1 MARFFNVLTAL
12 LLPLTALAAVIPQ
25 PGSFLGIPVS
35 NANSADIIPN
45 RYIVVYNNTFGDDAI
60 DFRQAEVMDFVKRRN
75 LGKRGL
81 HGKLLSTKVHSL
93 SMNGWRAL
101 TLESDE
107 AMIMEIMAEPEVA
120 YVEADTKVHL
130 TATVAQLN
138 AQPGLARLSNAG
150 PGRGNNYVFDTSA
163 GEDVTIYVVDTGVR
177 IDHSEFTGRA
187 TWGINTVDQI
197 DEDENGHGTHVAGT
211 AAGQTYGV
219 AKNANVVAVKVLDGD
234 GSGSNSG
241 VLDGLQFIANDVQRR
256 NLRGK
261 AVMNMSLGGPRS
273 NAVNRAVEALHD
285 LGVVCVVAAGNE
297 NQDAGNSSPAS
308 APSAITVG
316 AIDALN
322 DRKARF
328 SNHGPDVDI
337 FAAGVNVL
345 SAGIRSRVA
354 NDTLSGTSMASP
366 HVAGLAA
373 YLMALENISDP
384 DAVTARLLQLAEAS
398 PGRVLNNV
406 QGTTNLIANNGN
418 L

>member
-1 MARFFNVLTAL
+1 MARLQNVLTAL

-25 PGSFLGIPVS
+25 PGSFLGVPVA
-35 NANSADIIPN
+35 NADAADIIPN
-45 RYIVVYNNTFGDDAI
+45 RYIVVYNNTFDDDAI
-60 DFRQAEVMDFVKRRN
+60 DFRQAEIVDFVKRRN
-75 LGKRGL
+75 IEKRGL
-81 HGKLLSTKVHSL
+81 HGQLLSTEVHAL
-93 SMNGWRAL
+93 SMSGWRAL
-101 TLESDE
+101 SFESDD
-107 AMIMEIMAEPEVA
+107 AMILEIMAEPEVA

-130 TATVAQLN
+130 AATVAQLN
-138 AQPGLARLSNAG
+138 AQPGLARLSNAE
-150 PGRGNNYVFDTSA
+150 PGARKNYIFDTTA
-163 GEDVTIYVVDTGVR
+163 GEDITIYVVDTGVR
-177 IDHSEFTGRA
+177 IDHTEFTGRA
-187 TWGINTVDQI
+187 RWGTNTVDRI

-219 AKNANVVAVKVLDGD
+219 AKSANVVAIKVLDGD

-241 VLDGLQFIANDVQRR
+241 VLDGLQFIANDVARR

-285 LGVVCVVAAGNE
+285 AGVVCVVAAGNE
-297 NQDAGNSSPAS
+297 NQDAGNTSPAS

-328 SNHGPDVDI
+328 SNHGAAVDV

-345 SAGIRSRVA
+345 SASITSRTA
-354 NDTLSGTSMASP
+354 NETLSGTSMASP

-373 YLMALENISDP
+373 YLMAFENINNP
-384 DAVTARLLQLAEAS
+384 DQLTARILQLAQAS
-398 PGRVLNNV
+398 PARVLNNAPD
-406 QGTTNLIANNGN
+406 TTGLIANNGN